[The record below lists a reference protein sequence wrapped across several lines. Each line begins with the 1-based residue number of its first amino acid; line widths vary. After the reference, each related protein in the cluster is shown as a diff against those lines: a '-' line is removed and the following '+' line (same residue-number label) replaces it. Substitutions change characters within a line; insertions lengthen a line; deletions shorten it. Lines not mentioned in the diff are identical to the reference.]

1 MKNSI
6 KKLQTEYLYDIVYNG
21 EGFTVIQIENLD
33 EGYLQWDVFDDSG
46 FDVEQGNEKLR
57 EEIIAFV
64 LENM

>member
-46 FDVEQGNEKLR
+46 FDIEQGNEKLR

>member
-33 EGYLQWDVFDDSG
+33 EWYLQWDVFDDSG
-46 FDVEQGNEKLR
+46 FDIEQGNEKLR

>member
-6 KKLQTEYLYDIVYNG
+6 KKIQTEYLYDIVYNG

>member
-1 MKNSI
+1 MENSI

-46 FDVEQGNEKLR
+46 FDIEQGNEKLR